1 MYKNKRGMS
10 AIITTLI
17 IIALALVA
25 IGIIWFVIQNVL
37 SSTKSEVTQGTED
50 LFGTCVG
57 NYPGSDEMINGTHIN
72 DSVICNTSIKIVG
85 GEYCCIA

>member
-1 MYKNKRGMS
+1 MYKTKQGMS

-17 IIALALVA
+17 IIVLALVA
-25 IGIIWFVIQNVL
+25 IGVVWYVIQNLL
-37 SSTKSEVTQGTED
+37 STTEDEVIQGSED

-57 NYPGSDEMINGTHIN
+57 NYPGSAEMINGTHIN
-72 DSVICNTSIKIVG
+72 DSAICNTSIKIVG